1 MTSGP
6 PAPDEGLE
14 AVTAPTEGKPTIE
27 ESVAVL
33 AAATRRVAR
42 LERSGVP
49 VATGFLVRP
58 GLLLTAGHAVRLD
71 LGATGTAPVAG
82 MVAVFDHLGGRH
94 VPPAEGGVRV
104 PLAELLESSPPA
116 TDDPPAPGL
125 PRAPDGLD
133 FALVRLAHHP
143 PDARTGQ
150 GGTVPRDHYELR
162 SQEYSFAARH
172 LHVFHHSL
180 TWALGHGQTTAVQ
193 VAGRRVR
200 YRGVNTEVGASGGP
214 VVTRDG
220 LLVAL
225 HHGHRNGMNEAVP
238 TSLIRARIDAGPHA
252 RLFTAPVEAPRRH
265 PDGAEADGARGLE
278 AGGSRGP
285 WLGPRRTY
293 PAHTGPAGEDP
304 RAVTAREVAAHFRP
318 ADPVAYATGAALVV
332 EAARSM
338 DEGAGDG
345 AVTAAVLAAALIREA
360 ARRRAEGEAP
370 HRLARGATAAVRR
383 VRHELARC
391 AEPCSDPL
399 PVARAAT
406 ADLPLAEAVSAAAL
420 LAGGHG
426 ILLCEPGDT
435 RGVEPPVWQQGVRL
449 PAGHALPYDP
459 GTHGTD
465 RWTRRTRL
473 VRPYVLLLGPTSG
486 DGETFRRL
494 RGRIAS
500 EGRQLLIVA
509 MTEGADPRAGLLR
522 SLADPADGPVPALV
536 RLDAG
541 PGNHRLRAL
550 AVLTGGTPLTEESGL
565 LPGNAWLD
573 VLGRADLAVV
583 SPSRTLLLGGH
594 HAPRTLEWWT
604 ASTRAKHAM
613 AGSDAERSALDEL
626 LGWLT
631 SRSVTLRVGADT
643 RDGIAPRAAAGR
655 RAAEAAGA
663 ALRSGTL
670 PGGGLA
676 LLRARAV
683 LTAES
688 AEPGADVVRAAL
700 AAPFRLLAEAA
711 GLGRAEIERY
721 CAGPPVPEPLDA
733 PDAFTAPDGK
743 EPRDAAELVLRALD
757 TAAAAL
763 TAFLDAA

>member
-1 MTSGP
+1 MRPGP
-6 PAPDEGLE
+6 AAPDEGLE
-14 AVTAPTEGKPTIE
+14 TVTAPTEGKPTLA
-27 ESVAVL
+27 ESRAVL
-33 AAATRRVAR
+33 AAAERRVAR

-71 LGATGTAPVAG
+71 LGVTGTAPVAG
-82 MVAVFDHLGGRH
+82 MVAVFDHRGGPH

-143 PDARTGQ
+143 PDVWTEQ
-150 GGTVPRDHYELR
+150 GGPVPRDHYELR
-162 SQEYSFAARH
+162 PQEYAFTAKH

-193 VAGRRVR
+193 VAGQRVR
-200 YRGVNTEVGASGGP
+200 YRGVNTDVGASGGP

-225 HHGHRNGMNEAVP
+225 HHGHRKGMNEAVP

-265 PDGAEADGARGLE
+265 PGGARVGE
-278 AGGSRGP
+278 AGEARGP
-285 WLGPRRTY
+285 WLGPRRSY
-293 PAHTGPAGEDP
+293 PAPTGPTGEDP

-318 ADPVAYATGAALVV
+318 DDPVAYATGAALVV
-332 EAARSM
+332 EAARAM
-338 DEGAGDG
+338 DEAAGDG

-360 ARRRAEGEAP
+360 ARRRAAGEAA
-370 HRLARGATAAVRR
+370 HLLARGAVAAVDR
-383 VRHELARC
+383 VRQELARC
-391 AEPCSDPL
+391 AEPCADPL

-435 RGVEPPVWQQGVRL
+435 RGVEAPVRQQGLRL
-449 PAGHALPYDP
+449 PAGHALPYDADA
-459 GTHGTD
+459 HGTD

-473 VRPYVLLLGPTSG
+473 VQPYVLLLGPTTG

-494 RGRIAS
+494 RGQIAS

-509 MTEGADPRAGLLR
+509 MAEGADPRAGLLR

-541 PGNHRLRAL
+541 PGSHRLRAL

-565 LPGNAWLD
+565 LPGNAWFD

-604 ASTRAKHAM
+604 ASTRTKRAM

-631 SRSVTLRVGADT
+631 SRSVTLRVGAHT
-643 RDGIAPRAAAGR
+643 RDGIAPRAAAAQ
-655 RAAEAAGA
+655 RAAEAARA

-683 LTAES
+683 LPAES

-700 AAPFRLLAEAA
+700 AAPFRLLAAAA
-711 GLGRAEIERY
+711 GLGEAEIERY
-721 CAGPPVPEPLDA
+721 CAGPPAPEPIEA
-733 PDAFTAPDGK
+733 PEPFVAPDGK
-743 EPRDAAELVLRALD
+743 EPRDAAELVLPALD

-763 TAFLDAA
+763 TAFLGTA